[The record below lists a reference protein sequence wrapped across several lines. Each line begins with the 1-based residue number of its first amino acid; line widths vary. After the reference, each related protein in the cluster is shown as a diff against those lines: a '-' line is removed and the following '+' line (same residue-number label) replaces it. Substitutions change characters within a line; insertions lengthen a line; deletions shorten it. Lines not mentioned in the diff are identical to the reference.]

1 MLDDIYR
8 VFVTPRIKLKNLLVA
23 VQWTTDACLV
33 NRLEIEATI
42 NLSLATGYWLLA
54 TGYWHCSHPHFYTPS
69 PVKSLDTNSDQNAT
83 KLTEKVCIIK
93 KLSKLFGGV
102 RPNTAAGEYPGQQKC
117 WQTLWA

>member
-23 VQWTTDACLV
+23 VQWTTDACLG

-54 TGYWHCSHPHFYTPS
+54 TGYW
-69 PVKSLDTNSDQNAT
+69 LLAT
-83 KLTEKVCIIK
+83 
-93 KLSKLFGGV
+93 G
-102 RPNTAAGEYPGQQKC
+102 TAAIHTFTHLLQ
-117 WQTLWA
+117 